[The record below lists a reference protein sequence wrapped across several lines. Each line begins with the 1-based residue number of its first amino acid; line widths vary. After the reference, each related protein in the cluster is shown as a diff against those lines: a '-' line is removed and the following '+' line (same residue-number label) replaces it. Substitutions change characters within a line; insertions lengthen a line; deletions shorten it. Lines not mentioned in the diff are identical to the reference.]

1 MQLTRDLVTAL
12 LLDLLGTLLLVLGI
26 LGYVGVIP
34 PFSAPG
40 AYLALGGVGLAATG
54 LAMPLLLRALR
65 AQKTGP
71 R

>member
-26 LGYVGVIP
+26 LGYVGIIP
-34 PFSAPG
+34 PFSAPA
-40 AYLALGGVGLAATG
+40 AYLTLGAVGLAATG

-65 AQKTGP
+65 GQKSGG